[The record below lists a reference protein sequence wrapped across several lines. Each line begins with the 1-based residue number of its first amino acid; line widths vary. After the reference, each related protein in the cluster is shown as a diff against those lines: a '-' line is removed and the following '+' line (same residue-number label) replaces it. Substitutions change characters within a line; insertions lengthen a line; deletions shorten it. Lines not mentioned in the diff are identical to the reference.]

1 MDLSSW
7 LHPDD
12 SYLKH
17 RTEAEFDNSPTGRE
31 IRLIP
36 KGDTGKGEKSTVQE
50 GVEYDM
56 HSGKPVGEQPTLTP
70 QIIEQHKAEGEANR
84 QAKLQKNLAKPT
96 PAQPPVLDL
105 GAFEYPAEVV
115 REAIAKKI
123 NEARGTNLTG
133 ENVAAY
139 IAGGVTEGDPVSHA
153 VTELA
158 VNLATDPLTY
168 LPGIGLAPKGTYT
181 KVGEGVTNVAAKVGE
196 ASKAAGVD
204 LASEAGMINNRLLT
218 PDVFYSPTQRVIE
231 AKVPTVATPQQ
242 VQATL
247 ANSGVSPE
255 EAKWMDLDG
264 FLAGKEVVKKD
275 ELLQFVKENQV
286 EIKEVERT
294 PAGERSKPEDTQRLR
309 LLTQLN
315 DMGRLETAEQ
325 QAEFLALSEK
335 GAQDDT
341 KFSQYTLPGGT
352 NYREVL
358 LTLPEQTKELPVKES
373 YSDRTSVTVPDTA
386 ANFKSPHFD
395 EPNIL
400 VHMRLNDRLDAEGK
414 RTLFIEEIQSDW
426 HQKGRQQGYAGEA
439 KTPEEA
445 KQFFGINDETWA
457 GLDDAQRQSYLDEM
471 NSGEPHVKSGRVPDA
486 PFKKTWH
493 ELALKRVLRMAAEEG
508 YERIAWTTGAQQAER
523 YDLAKQIDAIDYN
536 KNADG
541 TFDLFIVKDGKVL
554 TEQFNMVDTKL
565 EDFVGKDVAKK
576 IVAGEGHANEDG
588 RLTLEG
594 LDLKVGGEGM
604 KGFYDE
610 IVPRFLNKYGKKWG
624 SKVEETTLPAPSK
637 LSGKEIDALS
647 DAELTQ
653 HLHST
658 ATPEGFK
665 VHSLPVTP
673 AMSEAVVR
681 NPQSLMGS
689 TFQAVDEYLQSLPK
703 IIRNNIGN
711 EKGSVNVQPAMF
723 LTRAIL
729 GAVAGSMA
737 GDEENAVRNA
747 VIGALGGGLASPA
760 LIKRIAGLVKG
771 GATKAPKT
779 AGQATEAG
787 AEAAPVASLDI
798 GHFQNQYRNLVEFQK
813 RGVVSDPE
821 AMAGGEKLIDY
832 AAITPETIQRLMPGT
847 ALNVEEMYALHKV
860 LTESGRQVLDLA
872 GSVTDDASFQE
883 FLKAFWTHG
892 MVLDPKRFGA
902 AAESARSERIL
913 GVNKPVEM
921 EAMRLFL
928 DQFSGLMKE
937 AKTGVSAQRLLEMV
951 KELETPE
958 QLASF
963 AKNAVKPEF
972 KDAFVPLFINSLLSA
987 PTTHVFNGLGNTA
1000 MSTMS
1005 IFERQ
1010 IAGLAGGEVR
1020 PGEAL
1025 AMVQGMF
1032 AGFGDALTL
1041 AAKVAREGEDAA
1053 KFGASKGERPPKA
1066 LFADVEKLGPFGP
1079 PLDYLSAFME
1089 GAGGRL
1095 LLTADEFFKSINF
1108 QMEIHAL
1115 SLREAYNVANA
1126 EGLTG
1131 KKLAAKVKELTEQY
1145 RADVPVDIQQK
1156 AEKFAAYNTM
1166 TTGLGEFG
1174 QWLTEGSNKFLA
1186 VKLVVPFIKA
1196 PLNIFKI
1203 VGERSPLALL
1213 AKSTYHELNQGGAR
1227 AELTLAKLQTGA
1239 LLTGLGVLWASDGLI
1254 TGAGPDSKKFPDQ
1267 AKVWR
1272 EAGYMPYS
1280 LNVSAIKRKAMGED
1294 PTWRKGDVL
1303 KPINRIE
1310 PLGSMLGMAAN
1321 YYELVANGYEK
1332 TEDLAASLAL
1342 ATFKAMSSKTWIQGL
1357 SRTMLAFAMPDEF
1370 LTSTIEKEV
1379 ISLTPVLG
1387 AGMTN
1392 FATKQLDPVVRE
1404 ADGIIE
1410 EARKRT
1416 PGLSKDLL
1424 PRLHPITGEPIVF
1437 SPLKG
1442 EFKDDKVLNEI
1453 VKHGTQVSTA
1463 DDEIHGVKLT
1473 PEAAHELQ
1481 KIITH
1486 EVKKGGRNLH
1496 ESLAHMMET
1505 GTYKRGSD
1513 GPDGRKSLMIRH
1525 LVHAFVEMG
1534 ELKMLKKHPEIKQAM
1549 KDAAKEKAR
1558 KMKSVPVVPSDDAI
1572 ENSTVDLDALTIAGN

>member
-1 MDLSSW
+1 
-7 LHPDD
+7 
-12 SYLKH
+12 
-17 RTEAEFDNSPTGRE
+17 
-31 IRLIP
+31 
-36 KGDTGKGEKSTVQE
+36 
-50 GVEYDM
+50 
-56 HSGKPVGEQPTLTP
+56 
-70 QIIEQHKAEGEANR
+70 
-84 QAKLQKNLAKPT
+84 
-96 PAQPPVLDL
+96 VLDL

-123 NEARGTNLTG
+123 NEARGTQLTG

-181 KVGEGVTNVAAKVGE
+181 KVGEGVMNVAAKVGE

-218 PDVFYSPTQRVIE
+218 PDIFYSPTQRVIE

-286 EIKEVERT
+286 ELKEVELSRGGGIEKDPLGT
-294 PAGERSKPEDTQRLR
+294 QYDDKTDTWVTVNGRGDIVSRHHTEDEALQA
-309 LLTQLN
+309 
-315 DMGRLETAEQ
+315 AEPNPT
-325 QAEFLALSEK
+325 
-335 GAQDDT
+335 DDT
-341 KFSQYTLPGGT
+341 KFSSYTIPGGT

-358 LTLPEQTKELPVKES
+358 LTLPNNPRLEQLDEAL
-373 YSDRTSVTVPDTA
+373 TSGKGLSFGETDEYHALQKNNPT
-386 ANFKSPHFD
+386 FRSSHFE

-426 HQKGRQQGYAGEA
+426 HQKGRTQGYRKDVPEIPDIETFKVSQDEHQFIVEA
-439 KTPEEA
+439 EGMKPLHVGKGTVYDEQAA
-445 KQFFGINDETWA
+445 KEYAHRYWYQGNEDLKRAE
-457 GLDDAQRQSYLDEM
+457 SS
-471 NSGEPHVKSGRVPDA
+471 NVPDA

-523 YDLAKQIDAIDYN
+523 YDLSKQVSKVEYLDEVQHLMAYDLDGRKIIDEPMVAPEKLVDYIGKDAAERLMKEQN
-536 KNADG
+536 LIIEEDG
-541 TFDLFIVKDGKVL
+541 TPVRVISG
-554 TEQFNMVDTKL
+554 
-565 EDFVGKDVAKK
+565 G
-576 IVAGEGHANEDG
+576 
-588 RLTLEG
+588 
-594 LDLKVGGEGM
+594 DLKVGGEGM

-624 SKVEETTLPAPSK
+624 SKVETTQFSV
-637 LSGKEIDALS
+637 S
-647 DAELTQ
+647 DGPLNSRQ
-653 HLHST
+653 HGEGLYQDGV
-658 ATPEGFK
+658 AT

-771 GATKAPKT
+771 AKGKAPKVGGQT
-779 AGQATEAG
+779 AGG
-787 AEAAPVASLDI
+787 VEAASVVQPSLDI

-847 ALNVEEMYALHKV
+847 ALNVEETYALHKV

-872 GSVTDDASFQE
+872 GSVTDDASLQE

-902 AAESARSERIL
+902 AAESGRAQRIL
-913 GVNKPVEM
+913 GVDKPVEM

-928 DQFSGLMKE
+928 DQFSDLLNE
-937 AKTGVSAQRLLEMV
+937 AKTGMSAQRLVDMV

-958 QLASF
+958 QLASL

-987 PTTHVFNGLGNTA
+987 PTTHVFNSLGNAT
-1000 MSTMS
+1000 MSAMS
-1005 IFERQ
+1005 IFERGV
-1010 IAGLAGGEVR
+1010 AGLAGGEVR
-1020 PGEAL
+1020 PTEAL

-1041 AAKVAREGEDAA
+1041 AAKVARDGEAAA

-1066 LFADVEKLGPFGP
+1066 MFSDVEKLGPFGA

-1156 AEKFAAYNTM
+1156 AEKFAAYNTAS
-1166 TTGLGEFG
+1166 TQLGEFG
-1174 QWLTEGSNKFLA
+1174 QWMQEGANKFLA
-1186 VKLVVPFIKA
+1186 VKLVVPFLKA

-1203 VGERSPLALL
+1203 VGERTPLALF

-1227 AELTLAKLQTGA
+1227 AELALAKLQTGA

-1272 EAGYMPYS
+1272 EAGYIPYS
-1280 LNVSAIKRKAMGED
+1280 WNVSATKRKALGED
-1294 PTWRKGDVL
+1294 PSWRKGDVL

-1310 PLGSMLGMAAN
+1310 PLGSMLSMAAN
-1321 YYELVANGYEK
+1321 YYELVANGYDK
-1332 TEDLAASLAL
+1332 AEDLAASLAL

-1370 LTSTIEKEV
+1370 LTSTLEKEA
-1379 ISLTPVLG
+1379 ISLTPGLG

-1404 ADGIIE
+1404 ADGLIE

-1424 PRLHPITGEPIVF
+1424 PRLHPITGEPVVF